1 MEQRQQPD
9 RQAVGFRRGGILKL
23 VVDTALPIGLYFA
36 LHFMG
41 LGDLVAFA
49 LPAAIPVLRATF
61 WWIWKRRIEWIAVFA
76 SLGFALGLL
85 GTWLLNG
92 NPLFLKA
99 HGVLLTG
106 PLGLTLLVSA
116 MIGRPLLFFIIRLI
130 RPEQWVDQENRQTF
144 ARNPLTRRKATM
156 LTVGIGLLLTIHAV
170 VELTLALTLPT
181 ATFLLMSKVVG
192 WSVII
197 VGLAL
202 LFWLRQISSGRQH
215 V

>member
-1 MEQRQQPD
+1 MEQQQQTD
-9 RQAVGFRRGGILKL
+9 RQAVGFPHRGIIKL
-23 VVDTALPIGLYFA
+23 VVDIALPIGLYFA

-41 LGDLVAFA
+41 LNDLLAFA
-49 LPAAIPVLRATF
+49 LPAALPILRATL

-76 SLGFALGLL
+76 SLGFALELL

-116 MIGRPLLFFIIRLI
+116 MLGRPLLLSILRLI
-130 RPEQWVDQENRQTF
+130 RPEQWIGPQIRQ
-144 ARNPLTRRKATM
+144 ALASNPPTQRKATI
-156 LTVGIGLLLTIHAV
+156 LTVGAGLLLTAHAV
-170 VELTLALTLPT
+170 IELALALTLPT
-181 ATFLLMSKVVG
+181 NTFLLVSKVAG

-197 VGLAL
+197 VGLVL
-202 LFWLRQISSGRQH
+202 LSWLRQTGSGRQH